1 MIKRLYHKFKER
13 RDLTDGSIAK
23 NIFFLATPMIVSN
36 FLQTMF
42 ELVNMFW
49 VGRLGSTAL
58 AAVAMSGSII
68 MVVMFMMMGI
78 GVGTTAMVA
87 RAIGA
92 KEHGRAERVVQQSLI
107 IALVGS
113 IILAVLGYVIS
124 APLLQLLGATPEVM
138 PLGTSYMH
146 ITFAGSFVI
155 FFMFL
160 IMAVLQGAGDTMT
173 PMLILAFSIL
183 LNTILDPLLIF
194 GVGFFPEMGVPG
206 AALATII
213 SRGIGC
219 LVAFEVM
226 IRGRSHIQLKLHDY
240 KIDGSVISRILMI
253 GFPASIQM
261 TLRGLMGVVLM
272 WVVAGFG
279 TMAVAAY
286 GVSIRLS
293 MLLLMPG
300 FAMGMA
306 AATMVGHNLGAK
318 KPERAVRTAW
328 IASAI
333 YGSFMAV
340 MGLIFFVFAGPLI
353 AFFDPNPEVVRIGAV
368 IMQITGI
375 GCPFIALGLILDR
388 SISGAGDTMVTMINT
403 FLSLWII
410 QIPLAI
416 ILSEQLGIGVD
427 GVWYAGLIAQIAL
440 AALNL
445 GWFLT
450 GRWKHKKA

>member
-1 MIKRLYHKFKER
+1 MIKRLYHKFKEK
-13 RDLTDGSIAK
+13 RDLTSGSIAR
-23 NIFFLATPMIVSN
+23 NMFFLATPMIVSN
-36 FLQTMF
+36 LLQTTF

-92 KEHGRAERVVQQSLI
+92 KEHGRAEEVVKQSLF
-107 IALVGS
+107 IAFVGS
-113 IILAVLGYVIS
+113 FILAVLGYIVS
-124 APLLQLLGATPEVM
+124 APLLRLLGASPEVM

-146 ITFAGSFVI
+146 IAFSGSFVI

-173 PMLILAFSIL
+173 PMLILAFSLL
-183 LNTILDPLLIF
+183 LNAILDPLLIF
-194 GVGFFPEMGVPG
+194 GLGPFPMLGVPG

-219 LVAFEVM
+219 LIAFEVM
-226 IRGRSHIQLKLHDY
+226 LRGRSHIKLNLKSY
-240 KIDGSVISRILMI
+240 GVDGAIINRILMI

-279 TMAVAAY
+279 TMSVAAY
-286 GVSIRLS
+286 GIGIRLS
-293 MLLLMPG
+293 MLLMMPG
-300 FAMGMA
+300 FALGMA
-306 AATMVGHNLGAK
+306 SATMVGHNLGAK
-318 KPERAVRTAW
+318 KPERAVSSVWTAVTY
-328 IASAI
+328 
-333 YGSFMAV
+333 YGAFMAV
-340 MGLIFFVFAGPLI
+340 MGLLFFFFGAQLI
-353 AFFDPNPEVVRIGAV
+353 AFFDPNPEVVKIGTV
-368 IMQITGI
+368 LMETLGI

-388 SISGAGDTMVTMINT
+388 SISGAGDTMVTMVNT
-403 FLSLWII
+403 FLSLWMI

-416 ILSEQLGIGVD
+416 VLSERIGIGVN
-427 GVWYAGLIAQIAL
+427 GVWYAGLVAQIVL

>member
-36 FLQTMF
+36 LLQTMF

-49 VGRLGSTAL
+49 VGRLGSAAL

-92 KEHGRAERVVQQSLI
+92 KEHHRAEKVVQQSMI

-113 IILAVLGYVIS
+113 VLLAIIGYFVS
-124 APLLQLLGATPEVM
+124 APLLSFLGASPEVM
-138 PLGTSYMH
+138 PLGTGYMH

-173 PMLILAFSIL
+173 PMLILAFAIL
-183 LNTILDPLLIF
+183 LNGILDPLLIF
-194 GVGFFPEMGVPG
+194 GVGFFPQMGVPG

-226 IRGRSHIQLKLHDY
+226 IRGRSHIQLKLNDY
-240 KIDGSVISRILMI
+240 KIDGSIINRILMI

-286 GVSIRLS
+286 GVSIRLNL
-293 MLLLMPG
+293 LLLMPG
-300 FAMGMA
+300 FALGMA
-306 AATMVGHNLGAK
+306 AATMVGHNLGGK

-328 IASAI
+328 IASGI
-333 YGSFMAV
+333 YVSFMTV
-340 MGLIFFVFAGPLI
+340 MGFIFFIFAGPLI
-353 AFFDPNPEVVRIGAV
+353 AFFDPTPEVVRIGTV

-388 SISGAGDTMVTMINT
+388 AISGAGDTMITMFNT
-403 FLSLWII
+403 FLTLWVI

-416 ILSEQLGIGVD
+416 VLSERIGIGVD
-427 GVWYAGLIAQIAL
+427 GVWYAGLVAQIVL
-440 AALNL
+440 AVLNT